1 MTSNQKIDALKQ
13 VSFSKFIQDDD
24 LWYLLYACESV
35 SLKAGNVLFA
45 ENSFK
50 ESMYIVL
57 DGKLEVYKKNKHIAF
72 VEIGGFFGEMSLL
85 ESKPRS
91 ASVRAVTDSVLL
103 EIDKGNFSTY
113 ISSNSKVVWDILT
126 TLSKRNREDLDA
138 IDSGYGE
145 LLRSEEQY
153 RKIVES
159 ISDLILQVDPNGII
173 CFANQSASTFGYEP
187 NELIGKPFSEIFDGE
202 WDDKTKHNILTRR
215 VGPRTTTN
223 MEISL
228 KVNPASNLHGL
239 IWYLPFLV
247 NTSGIWNVTQDVVMK
262 KDAPKEFLGS
272 LLVARNDKMDLAI

>member
-13 VSFSKFIQDDD
+13 VSFSKFIQDED

-35 SLKAGNVLFA
+35 SLKEGAVLFA
-45 ENSFK
+45 EKSFK

-57 DGKLEVYKKNKHIAF
+57 DGKLEIYKTNKHIAF

-91 ASVRAVTDSVLL
+91 ASVKAVTDSVLL
-103 EIDKGNFSTY
+103 EIDKGAFSTY

-145 LLRSEEQY
+145 LLRSEEKH
-153 RKIVES
+153 RRIVES

-173 CFANQSASTFGYEP
+173 CFANQATSTFGYEAD
-187 NELIGKPFSEIFDGE
+187 ELIGKPFSEIFDGE

-228 KVNPASNLHGL
+228 KVNPDSSLYGL

-247 NTSGIWNVTQDVVMK
+247 NTSGVWNVTQDVVMK
-262 KDAPKEFLGS
+262 KDAQKEFLGS